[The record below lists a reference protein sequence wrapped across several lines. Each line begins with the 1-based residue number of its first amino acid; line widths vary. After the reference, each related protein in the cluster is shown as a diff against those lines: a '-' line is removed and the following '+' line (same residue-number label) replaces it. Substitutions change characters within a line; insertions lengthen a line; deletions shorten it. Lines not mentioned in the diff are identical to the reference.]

1 MKILAIVDAQTDFI
15 DGSLAVGIKP
25 WQQART
31 AILKLT
37 EVKKYDWVIFTRDW
51 HPSNH
56 CSFQAQNG
64 PWPTHC
70 VQKSKGAEIDP
81 ELLKLTQ
88 IIPNAQIISKG
99 QDVNF
104 EEYGVDLLQN
114 FREVNEYFEV
124 DVVGLCFD
132 YCVAECARI
141 TKEKHPEVS
150 VKIYKSGTVAID
162 KTAQPVIGKVT
173 IIE

>member
-15 DGSLAVGIKP
+15 DGSLAVGLKP
-25 WQQART
+25 WQQAKS
-31 AILKLT
+31 AILKLSQN
-37 EVKKYDWVIFTRDW
+37 KQYDWVIFTRDW

-56 CSFQAQNG
+56 CSFKTQNG
-64 PWPTHC
+64 PWPVHC

-81 ELLKLTQ
+81 ELFKLIQ

-99 QDVNF
+99 QDVNM

-114 FREVNEYFEV
+114 FKEVNGSFEV

-132 YCVAECARI
+132 YCVAECARL
-141 TKEKHPEVS
+141 TKEKHPKVL
-150 VKIYKSGTVAID
+150 VKIYKAATVAID
-162 KTAQPVIGKVT
+162 KSAQPAVGKVA

>member
-15 DGSLAVGIKP
+15 DGSLAVGLKP
-25 WQQART
+25 WQQAKA
-31 AILKLT
+31 AILKLSQT
-37 EVKKYDWVIFTRDW
+37 YQYDWVIFTRDW

-56 CSFQAQNG
+56 CSFQPQNG
-64 PWPTHC
+64 SWPVHC

-114 FREVNEYFEV
+114 FKEVNASEV

-132 YCVAECARI
+132 YCVAECARL
-141 TKEKHPEVS
+141 TKEKHPEVL

-162 KTAQPVIGKVT
+162 KTAQPAVGEAVVI
-173 IIE
+173 E

>member
-15 DGSLAVGIKP
+15 NGSLAVGYEP
-25 WQQART
+25 WQNAK
-31 AILKLT
+31 AEIIKLSQINN
-37 EVKKYDWVIFTRDW
+37 YDWVIFTRDW

-56 CSFQAQNG
+56 CSFKAQDG

-70 VQKSKGAEIDP
+70 VQKSKGAEIDHD
-81 ELLKLTQ
+81 LLKL
-88 IIPNAQIISKG
+88 ISEIPNSLIISKG
-99 QDVNF
+99 QDVNQ

-114 FREVNEYFEV
+114 FKKVNSNVNV

-141 TKEKHPEVS
+141 TKEKHPDAS
-150 VKIYKSGTVAID
+150 VKIYKAASVAID
-162 KTAQPVIGKVT
+162 KTAKPAVGLVEIV
-173 IIE
+173 